1 MMVKPLTLLTL
12 AALVGCGGER
22 GSTAAA
28 DSAKRDLQLMPVDS
42 SVPLNDRPMANQPEA
57 APVTSAPVAP
67 PPARPRPRPAPAP
80 VASAPAPV
88 TPVPAAA
95 PAPTPAPVT
104 YMLAAGTVFPAS
116 VDQEINSQAN
126 KAGDSVTAIVT
137 SDVRDGTGHVVIPA
151 GSKMTLLVAAIHE
164 SENKSDSTGK
174 LTLTPKHVTIA
185 GQTYELEGTAVALD
199 RQLRSRKTGVGD
211 VAKVGAGAA
220 VGAVL
225 GRILGGKGKG
235 AVIGGVLGGAVGAQ
249 RAAETKDRDVVVPI
263 DSRVEVTLQGAFSH

>member
-1 MMVKPLTLLTL
+1 MTIKPLTLLTL
-12 AALVGCGGER
+12 AALVGCSGER

-42 SVPLNDRPMANQPEA
+42 SAPLNDRPVADQPAAAPA
-57 APVTSAPVAP
+57 APVT
-67 PPARPRPRPAPAP
+67 PPAPRPKPRPAPAP
-80 VASAPAPV
+80 VASAPAPAPV
-88 TPVPAAA
+88 TPAPAPAAA
-95 PAPTPAPVT
+95 PVPVT
-104 YMLAAGTVFPAS
+104 YSLAAGTVFPAS

-126 KAGDSVTAIVT
+126 KAGDSVTATVA
-137 SDVRDGTGHVVIPA
+137 SDVRDGSGHVVIPA
-151 GSKMTLLVAAIHE
+151 GSKMTLLVALIHE

-185 GQTYELEGTAVALD
+185 GQTYDLEGSAVALD
-199 RQLRSRKTGVGD
+199 RQLRDRKTGVGD

-225 GRILGGKGKG
+225 GRILGKGKG
-235 AVIGGVLGGAVGAQ
+235 AVIGGVVGGAVGAQ

-263 DSRVEVTLQGAFSH
+263 DSRVEITLQGTFSH